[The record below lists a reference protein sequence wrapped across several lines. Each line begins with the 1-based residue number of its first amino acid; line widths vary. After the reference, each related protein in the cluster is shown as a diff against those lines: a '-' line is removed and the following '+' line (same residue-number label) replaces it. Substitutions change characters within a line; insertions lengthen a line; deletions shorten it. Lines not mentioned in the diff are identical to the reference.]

1 MKITLARVDD
11 RLIHG
16 QVTVGWSQKLRPDRI
31 VLVND
36 SIAADPWQA
45 RVYRSSVPPEIAVS
59 ILSVADASDLLC
71 GDGGLGV
78 NESLILLTASPAEMA
93 QLAWRGVPLA
103 RINIGG
109 LHFSPGKQELL
120 PFVFLGPQD
129 LLDLLALAEAGYELF
144 AQQVPGGREVVLD
157 RGLLQEMEA
166 HF

>member
-1 MKITLARVDD
+1 MRITLARVDD

-36 SIAADPWQA
+36 GIAADTWQA

-59 ILSVADASDLLC
+59 ILSVANAADLLS
-71 GDGGLGV
+71 GAGGLGV
-78 NESLILLTASPAEMA
+78 NESLILLTESPGEMA
-93 QLAWRGVPLA
+93 ELAWRDVPLR

-109 LHFSPGKQELL
+109 LHFSPGKLELL
-120 PFVFLGPQD
+120 PFVFVGPQD

-144 AQQVPGGREVVLD
+144 AQQVPGGREVLLD
-157 RGLLQEMEA
+157 RALLQEMEA
-166 HF
+166 RF

>member
-36 SIAADPWQA
+36 DIAADPWQA

-59 ILSVADASDLLC
+59 ILSVANAADLLSPAESPRP
-71 GDGGLGV
+71 D
-78 NESLILLTASPAEMA
+78 ESLVLLTESPAEMA
-93 QLAWRGVPLA
+93 QLASLGVPLR

-109 LHFSPGKQELL
+109 MHFSPGKQEFL
-120 PFVFLGPQD
+120 PYVFLSPQD
-129 LLDLLALAEAGYELF
+129 VGDMLGLLEAGYELF
-144 AQQVPGGREVVLD
+144 AQQVPGGREVLLHP
-157 RGLLQEMEA
+157 GLLLEMEA
-166 HF
+166 RF